1 MKIACL
7 GWGSLIWEP
16 KELEEYISSEWYA
29 DGPNLPVEFARE
41 SSRNRITL
49 VLVEGTKCS
58 PSLWSMLNVANIDDA
73 KSALA
78 KREGILDGNIKYAIG
93 FWDAHSEGKYG
104 KCADVIAQWAI
115 EKGLDGVV
123 WTNLKAGTGT
133 GKKNDVAPTLDEI
146 VKYFNDLEDCASA
159 EEYVR
164 KTPAQVRTEFRSGIE
179 EQLGWYPI

>member
-16 KELEEYISSEWYA
+16 KELEEYISSEWHV
-29 DGPNLPVEFARE
+29 DGPDLPVEFARE
-41 SSRNRITL
+41 SGRNRITL
-49 VLVEGTKCS
+49 VLVEGAKCS
-58 PSLWSMLNVANIDDA
+58 PSLWAMLNVANIDDA

-78 KREGILDGNIKYAIG
+78 KREGISDKFKENSIG
-93 FWDAHSEGKYG
+93 FWDAHSNKMHG
-104 KCADVIAQWAI
+104 KCANVISQWAL

-123 WTNLKAGTGT
+123 WTNLKAGTG
-133 GKKNDVAPTLDEI
+133 KIKNGVAPTLDEI
-146 VKYFNDLEDCASA
+146 IKYFNDLDDCASA